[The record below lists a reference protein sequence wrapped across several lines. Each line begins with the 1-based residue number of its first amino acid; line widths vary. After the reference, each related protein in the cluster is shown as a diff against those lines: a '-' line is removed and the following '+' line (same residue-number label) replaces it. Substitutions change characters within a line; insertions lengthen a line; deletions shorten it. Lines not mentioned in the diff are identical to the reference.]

1 MCHNLT
7 SSESFGNDSLDL
19 WLICIQ
25 VIVVC
30 LSFYFYII
38 FGYCRFPDDGYDRY
52 WFPVQKSNATLV
64 QSTDSGLQNLTSNQS
79 ILPMSVNGYDYP
91 PDAVMRTALTD
102 TTGNMTINFPA
113 DTNSY
118 AAYLYFYYAELDPT
132 ANATSRKYYVL
143 PSELYYPSFV
153 NPILNQTS
161 DYPDALFL
169 DFDYYGPGLDI
180 LLYPD
185 PTSLLG
191 PLVNAL
197 EFLKVGDQMVKLT
210 NFQDGE
216 LIIWL

>member
-38 FGYCRFPDDGYDRY
+38 FGYCRFPDDDYDRY
-52 WFPVQKSNATLV
+52 WFPVQKSNTTLV
-64 QSTDSGLQNLTSNQS
+64 QSTDSGLQNLTSNHS
-79 ILPMSVNGYDYP
+79 VLPPSVNGFDYP

-118 AAYLYFYYAELDPT
+118 PAYLSFYYAELDPT
-132 ANATSRKYYVL
+132 ANATSREYYVV
-143 PSELYYPSFV
+143 PSDYDIPSFV

-161 DYPDALFL
+161 DYPDALLL
-169 DFDYYGPGLDI
+169 DFLYYGDGLDI

-185 PTSLLG
+185 PTSALG